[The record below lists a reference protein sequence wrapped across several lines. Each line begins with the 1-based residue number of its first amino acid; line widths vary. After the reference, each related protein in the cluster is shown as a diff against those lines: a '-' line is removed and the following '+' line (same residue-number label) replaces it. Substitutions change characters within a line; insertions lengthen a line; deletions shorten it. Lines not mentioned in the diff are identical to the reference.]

1 MWRGMGKGMLLWGIE
16 GKWKAVLLWLRI
28 MTAFWVSAKS
38 AHACTEMEKRRKGKA
53 LFTIPGRGGM
63 TGPRYKKVLCGF
75 AKSKWTRA
83 VRIPSPVLRD
93 SRN

>member
-63 TGPRYKKVLCGF
+63 TGPRPRR
-75 AKSKWTRA
+75 TRKYS
-83 VRIPSPVLRD
+83 VV
-93 SRN
+93 SRKANGPGRSEYHHLS